1 MILIGFAS
9 FFLRFLVDRWA
20 FARLYRTP
28 PPYNSSIAKQA
39 RSVLP
44 FASILHLIIGMWMYS
59 NKRIFGSSSSS
70 LLNEV
75 NKVQNDVAADVDALE
90 GSPATARLV
99 QDPHLFVLLLL
110 IVAWLVITRL
120 MWRLFRSFFAPCI
133 VAIFGG
139 EEGEGNPLLSEAI
152 EQGILTGSELF
163 HRRQQQVC
171 KCLCPLPVSQK
182 KNIRRLSSTS
192 RDM

>member
-1 MILIGFAS
+1 
-9 FFLRFLVDRWA
+9 
-20 FARLYRTP
+20 
-28 PPYNSSIAKQA
+28 
-39 RSVLP
+39 
-44 FASILHLIIGMWMYS
+44 MYS

-99 QDPHLFVLLLL
+99 QDPHLFMLLLL

-120 MWRLFRSFFAPCI
+120 CSDCFVLLHHALLPFLE
-133 VAIFGG
+133 GG
-139 EEGEGNPLLSEAI
+139 REGNPLLSEAI
-152 EQGILTGSELF
+152 EQGILTGSQGYSIEDNSKYASAFALNA
-163 HRRQQQVC
+163 
-171 KCLCPLPVSQK
+171 VSQK

-192 RDM
+192 RHERCHRSPGKRGGKEKEKERKRRSDGS